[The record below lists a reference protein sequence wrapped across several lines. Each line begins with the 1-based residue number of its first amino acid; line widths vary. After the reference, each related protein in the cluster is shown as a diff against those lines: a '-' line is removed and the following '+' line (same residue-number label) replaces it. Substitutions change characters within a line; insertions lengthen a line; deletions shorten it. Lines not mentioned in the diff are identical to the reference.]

1 MGGWAGWGVAEA
13 QNLVNTVVLRWRG
26 AKNIGIYGVFLFR
39 EREKSR
45 KHRLFDP
52 FGGVCKNR
60 RFDDF
65 GGLAKSTNYKDNND
79 NDNRTKQQQL

>member
-1 MGGWAGWGVAEA
+1 LLAEA

-45 KHRLFDP
+45 KHRLFDA
-52 FGGVCKNR
+52 FWGFAKT
-60 RFDDF
+60 
-65 GGLAKSTNYKDNND
+65 GGLTILGGFAKSTNYKDNND

>member
-1 MGGWAGWGVAEA
+1 LLAEA

-39 EREKSR
+39 ECEKLR
-45 KHRLFDP
+45 KHRLFDAFWGFAKTVDLTILGAP
-52 FGGVCKNR
+52 
-60 RFDDF
+60 
-65 GGLAKSTNYKDNND
+65 KSTNYKDNND